1 MLSGITPIDRPRQPS
16 LVAQVHQRLSES
28 IAVGTLHPGE
38 LLVVDQLALSLGVSK
53 TPVREA
59 LRTLARE
66 GLIRETET
74 GLRVAPLDSAY
85 VREVYAVRSALESLA
100 AEVIAPGLTDQDL
113 RELQVAAR
121 SARPPDQEFH
131 DILRAKCRWPYL
143 RSLIDTVQV
152 HRERIRRLELRES
165 PESHQ
170 AGYREHMLILDAFK
184 RRDAKQARALMQAHL
199 DRLCEEV
206 SEFADLTQRDATPL
220 QSVRRL
226 R

>member
-1 MLSGITPIDRPRQPS
+1 
-16 LVAQVHQRLSES
+16 VHQRLSES

-85 VREVYAVRSALESLA
+85 VREVYAVRSALDSLA

-131 DILRAKCRWPYL
+131 DILRSKCRWPYL

-206 SEFADLTQRDATPL
+206 SEFADLTQRAATPL